1 MKKTKK
7 TKKMQMSS
15 HLNQS
20 RHPTYF
26 NGDRAYVG
34 DLVRYHNLIDVARR
48 FDHGEDKEVFLLAGI
63 AEELT
68 GTTIE
73 DDDPNVCIDSVE
85 WLADIRNNKNS
96 HIVNL
101 NYLVKIQG
109 E

>member
-1 MKKTKK
+1 MKKSKK
-7 TKKMQMSS
+7 SKKIQTSS
-15 HLNQS
+15 HLNPS
-20 RHPTYF
+20 RYPTYF

-48 FDHGEDKEVFLLAGI
+48 FDHDEDKEVFLLAGI

-96 HIVNL
+96 HIINL

>member
-1 MKKTKK
+1 
-7 TKKMQMSS
+7 
-15 HLNQS
+15 
-20 RHPTYF
+20 
-26 NGDRAYVG
+26 
-34 DLVRYHNLIDVARR
+34 
-48 FDHGEDKEVFLLAGI
+48 LAGI

-101 NYLVKIQG
+101 SYLVKIQG